1 MLENEAEN
9 LLENEGFNVVDR
21 VLIKSK
27 KQLKSISISYPLAIK
42 VISKKAIHK
51 AKIGGVILNIKNLDE
66 CEKAFE
72 KIRKIDGFEGA
83 LIQKMMKGK
92 FVILGLKKTP
102 EFGLVIMFGKGGGEV
117 EEKRDVSFRVCP
129 IKSKDADEM
138 IKEVKMYKELKN
150 KEEIILIKQNV
161 LKVSK
166 LSEKYPEIEELDIN
180 PLIVNKDNAV
190 IVDAR
195 IALSKSFK

>member
-21 VLIKSK
+21 ALIKSK
-27 KQLKSISISYPLAIK
+27 KQLRSIDISYPLAIK
-42 VISKKAIHK
+42 IISKKAVHK
-51 AKIGGVILNIKNLDE
+51 AKIGGVILNIKNLNE

-72 KIRKIDGFEGA
+72 NMRKIDGFEGV
-83 LIQKMMKGK
+83 LIQKMIRGK

-150 KEEIILIKQNV
+150 NEKRIIKKNI

-195 IALSKSFK
+195 IALYESFK